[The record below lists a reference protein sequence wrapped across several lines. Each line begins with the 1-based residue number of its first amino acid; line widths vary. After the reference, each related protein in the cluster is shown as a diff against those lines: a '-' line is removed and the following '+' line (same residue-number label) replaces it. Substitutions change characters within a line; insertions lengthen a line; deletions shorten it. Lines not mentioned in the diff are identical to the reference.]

1 MQTQILDVQGMS
13 CDACVGHVTRALRGL
28 GGVLSAAVSLS
39 DHEAIVVYDPAAV
52 QVSQMLEAVADEGY
66 VAAPR
71 A

>member
-13 CDACVGHVTRALRGL
+13 CDACVGHVTRALMGL
-28 GGVLSAAVSLS
+28 DGVLSAAISLS
-39 DHEAIVVYDPAAV
+39 DHEATVVYDPAAV

-66 VAAPR
+66 AAAPR